1 MSLSKFKM
9 SSLLSKQE
17 TPVKKTKKAIKKAVK
32 KTAKKKK

>member
-1 MSLSKFKM
+1 M